1 MDHSPKQSTIPSSI
15 YGLVLVGG
23 QSQRMG
29 RDKAL
34 LYYGDGGTQ
43 LECTAALLKSVCA
56 KVFVSQRAEQAFPTP
71 VGTEAIYDSVDAA
84 KGPLCGILS
93 AMRAHPEAHWLV
105 LACDLPY
112 LQTATLEKLIAEFQ
126 KESPQ
131 LTAYRSTHDG
141 LPEPLCAI
149 YPAGSDAGLL
159 ALSQE
164 LGKSCPRKLLI
175 VKEAALVEQDDPRS
189 LDNINTTEEYASTQ
203 LNMQIKI
210 LYFAQLADLAG
221 KTEESRTLDNA
232 SPLALYAALKA
243 EHHFP
248 HEFTQLQV
256 AINHQLSAHQTE
268 LKDGDSIAFLPPMTG
283 G

>member
-1 MDHSPKQSTIPSSI
+1 MTHPI

-23 QSQRMG
+23 QSRRMG

-34 LYYGDGGTQ
+34 LSYGEGGTQ
-43 LECTAALLKSVCA
+43 LERTAALLQSVCA
-56 KVFVSQRAEQAFPTP
+56 KVYISQREQQAFPTP
-71 VGTEAIYDSVDAA
+71 HGTTAIYDAVEQA

-112 LQTATLEKLIAEFQ
+112 LQSVTLRKLIAEFRTAT
-126 KESPQ
+126 PQ

-189 LDNINTTEEYASTQ
+189 LDNINTTEEYKSTIGTIQ
-203 LNMQIKI
+203 
-210 LYFAQLADLAG
+210 
-221 KTEESRTLDNA
+221 S
-232 SPLALYAALKA
+232 
-243 EHHFP
+243 
-248 HEFTQLQV
+248 
-256 AINHQLSAHQTE
+256 
-268 LKDGDSIAFLPPMTG
+268 
-283 G
+283 